1 MRKTSVIVLATGAML
16 LAPLQASAQ
25 RRADLS
31 FPPGVQPP
39 SFRVLGPVQNREY
52 RDQYARM
59 AATGFLA
66 GAAGMAIGWYA
77 GIEMAGAN
85 EAGVLVG
92 GALMTTA
99 IPLGVYWGNDHQ
111 GELPLALVASYG
123 LGLAGFILVGTS
135 WRHSIV
141 QFGAILIPLTQLA
154 TSLWIVSAGTQ

>member
-1 MRKTSVIVLATGAML
+1 
-16 LAPLQASAQ
+16 
-25 RRADLS
+25 
-31 FPPGVQPP
+31 
-39 SFRVLGPVQNREY
+39 
-52 RDQYARM
+52 M